1 MKEGESTP
9 SRPQSTAARDG
20 HRAEAPRS
28 SPLGRTSEPPTKLS
42 DPISESRWHKFGR
55 VALGY
60 RRRAHATYIKALLS
74 TDLRLQRTIQQVASK
89 GSTLLATIV
98 SVIIS
103 VLFYTIADSTDI
115 KASEMHLA
123 AAQIIGAAL
132 ALVLSLSIIPAQ
144 RAAEL
149 FSISVL
155 QQFAKDRALLGVF
168 LILVATTMLSLLLGT
183 RWSVRLDPKMSLVL
197 QFLLL
202 GISFDAL
209 RRFYVSTLNLLAPE
223 SAIRQIV
230 RVSSAQIRRIGRAAE
245 KVVAIQVVANGAPSK
260 MDQTLHAQTI
270 VRTRLPQGL
279 QHSIAQLEKFA
290 HRFIARRDSNAT
302 IETLGALETIA
313 TEYSDLRK
321 KSITLHVD
329 PKFPFAGY
337 LSDVSDVLNPIY
349 ESILHIIE
357 DAIAAKNERVVQH
370 SISSMG
376 RMTLQAMSVVA
387 PGAAEQRVAPLAYS
401 ACFYLHRAARLVLA
415 ANMPDAKLR
424 AISSFGAVLQNRSTD
439 VGSTETT
446 MEANE
451 ALFDIAV
458 DGYGKSDQI
467 SVFRSFEAIL
477 FAVRFE
483 IENDLFEVGS
493 LKSTLDQISELIPSE
508 ILADA
513 AGKRRLHVFPAYAL
527 GFEASIPA
535 LVESIAAKIKVDPER
550 PWNDPFADLSEA
562 AEEVRGHYRR
572 LSSIDFQGTLLA
584 KWVLDSLDA
593 ILKVLM
599 RQIAHPPS
607 GAEEFISTV
616 VDDLKPL
623 ITWVG
628 GFFPADRPAKGHHLS
643 DATANLAV
651 FGLDALDKGWPDI
664 AQTCAETI
672 ERIADNVGGKI
683 SAYNL
688 ADIHVDLEVIARA
701 GERTAGKAFAANVRS
716 MISLP
721 ANLDQDSQKH
731 HLEARA
737 TRFAQLDEAVSKAG
751 RRPYSMKADPAE
763 RLHAFFEIHP
773 QR

>member
-1 MKEGESTP
+1 
-9 SRPQSTAARDG
+9 
-20 HRAEAPRS
+20 
-28 SPLGRTSEPPTKLS
+28 
-42 DPISESRWHKFGR
+42 
-55 VALGY
+55 
-60 RRRAHATYIKALLS
+60 
-74 TDLRLQRTIQQVASK
+74 
-89 GSTLLATIV
+89 
-98 SVIIS
+98 
-103 VLFYTIADSTDI
+103 
-115 KASEMHLA
+115 
-123 AAQIIGAAL
+123 
-132 ALVLSLSIIPAQ
+132 
-144 RAAEL
+144 
-149 FSISVL
+149 
-155 QQFAKDRALLGVF
+155 
-168 LILVATTMLSLLLGT
+168 
-183 RWSVRLDPKMSLVL
+183 
-197 QFLLL
+197 
-202 GISFDAL
+202 
-209 RRFYVSTLNLLAPE
+209 
-223 SAIRQIV
+223 
-230 RVSSAQIRRIGRAAE
+230 
-245 KVVAIQVVANGAPSK
+245 
-260 MDQTLHAQTI
+260 
-270 VRTRLPQGL
+270 
-279 QHSIAQLEKFA
+279 
-290 HRFIARRDSNAT
+290 
-302 IETLGALETIA
+302 
-313 TEYSDLRK
+313 
-321 KSITLHVD
+321 
-329 PKFPFAGY
+329 
-337 LSDVSDVLNPIY
+337 
-349 ESILHIIE
+349 
-357 DAIAAKNERVVQH
+357 
-370 SISSMG
+370 
-376 RMTLQAMSVVA
+376 
-387 PGAAEQRVAPLAYS
+387 
-401 ACFYLHRAARLVLA
+401 
-415 ANMPDAKLR
+415 
-424 AISSFGAVLQNRSTD
+424 
-439 VGSTETT
+439 
-446 MEANE
+446 
-451 ALFDIAV
+451 
-458 DGYGKSDQI
+458 
-467 SVFRSFEAIL
+467 VFRSFEAIL
-477 FAVRFE
+477 FAVRYE

-493 LKSTLDQISELIPSE
+493 LKSTLDQIFELIPFE

-535 LVESIAAKIKVDPER
+535 LVESIAARIKVDPER

-721 ANLDQDSQKH
+721 ANLNQDSQKH